1 MGLVTSVGETTEDT
15 WEALLAGRSGARP
28 IERFDPTDFNVRFAC
43 EVKEFDPTQYMERK
57 EARRADLFAQ
67 FGVAAADLAVREAG
81 WDLSRPAGE
90 RTGVLIGSGI
100 GGIQTFEDQCKVY
113 LEKGPN
119 RVSPFFVPMFIPDMA
134 SGLVSIR
141 LGATGPNYC
150 TVSACASSAHAVG
163 ESFRLIELGKADA
176 MVTGGAEAPITALAV
191 AGFGNMKALST
202 RNDEPEK
209 ASRPFDK
216 GRDGF
221 VLGDGAGVIVLESLD
236 HARNRG
242 AKILAEVVGYGMSA
256 DAHHMTQPAP
266 GGEGA
271 MRAIRECLADRGI
284 DKTEIGYINAHGT
297 STPLGDIAEVR
308 AVKEV
313 FGEHARNL
321 VMGSTKSMTGHLL
334 GAAGG
339 VAAKY
344 LSRED
349 ARVAAFIG
357 AGVQAK
363 LLQVPPQPIGVPRE
377 IQHRRAEE
385 QGQLLVGHAHGLQFE
400 QAGQVADIDGAPGPQ
415 GRRVG
420 ALQKEE

>member
-1 MGLVTSVGETTEDT
+1 MKRRVVVTGMGLVTAIGKTTEDT
-15 WEALLAGRSGARP
+15 WESLLAGRSGAQP
-28 IERFDPTDFNVRFAC
+28 IERFDPTDFDVRFAC
-43 EVKEFDPTQYMERK
+43 EVKGFDPTDYMDRK

-67 FGVAAADLAVREAG
+67 FGVAAADLAVRDAG

-100 GGIQTFEDQCKVY
+100 GGIQTFEEQCKAY
-113 LEKGPN
+113 LEKGPR

-141 LGATGPNYC
+141 LGAKGPNYC

-163 ESFRLIELGKADA
+163 ESFRLIESGKADA

-221 VLGDGAGVIVLESLD
+221 VLGDGAGVIILESLD
-236 HARNRG
+236 HARERG
-242 AKILAEVVGYGMSA
+242 ANILAEVVGYGMSA

-266 GGEGA
+266 SGEGA
-271 MRAIRECLADRGI
+271 MRAMRECLDDRGI
-284 DKTEIGYINAHGT
+284 DMTEIGYINAHGT
-297 STPLGDIAEVR
+297 STPLGDIAEVK

-321 VMGSTKSMTGHLL
+321 VVGSTKSMTGHLL
-334 GAAGG
+334 GAA
-339 VAAKY
+339 
-344 LSRED
+344 
-349 ARVAAFIG
+349 
-357 AGVQAK
+357 AGVEFGVCVK
-363 LLQVPPQPIGVPRE
+363 VLQTGTIPPTINQDDPDPECDLDCAANTKVERDVDVALSNSFGFGGHNVSLAVRRYRE
-377 IQHRRAEE
+377 
-385 QGQLLVGHAHGLQFE
+385 
-400 QAGQVADIDGAPGPQ
+400 
-415 GRRVG
+415 
-420 ALQKEE
+420 

>member
-1 MGLVTSVGETTEDT
+1 MKRRVVVTGMGLVTAIGKTTEDT
-15 WEALLAGRSGARP
+15 WEALVAGRSGAKP
-28 IERFDPTDFNVRFAC
+28 IERFDPTDFDVRFAC
-43 EVKEFDPTQYMERK
+43 EVKGFDPTDCMDRK

-67 FGVAAADLAVREAG
+67 FGVAAADLAVRDAG

-100 GGIQTFEDQCKVY
+100 GGIQTFEDQCKAF
-113 LEKGPN
+113 LDQGPR

-141 LGATGPNYC
+141 LGAKGPNYC

-176 MVTGGAEAPITALAV
+176 MVTGGAEAPITGLAV
-191 AGFGNMKALST
+191 AGFGNMKALSA

-209 ASRPFDK
+209 ASRPFDR

-221 VLGDGAGVIVLESLD
+221 VLGEGAGVIILESLD
-236 HARNRG
+236 HAHGRG
-242 AKILAEVVGYGMSA
+242 ANILAEVVGYGMSA

-271 MRAIRECLADRGI
+271 MRAMHECLDDRGI
-284 DKTEIGYINAHGT
+284 DMTEVGYINAHGT
-297 STPLGDIAEVR
+297 STPLGDIAEVK

-321 VMGSTKSMTGHLL
+321 VVGSTKCMTGHLL
-334 GAAGG
+334 GAA
-339 VAAKY
+339 
-344 LSRED
+344 
-349 ARVAAFIG
+349 
-357 AGVQAK
+357 AGVEFGVCVK
-363 LLQVPPQPIGVPRE
+363 VLQTGTIPPTINQDDPDPECDLDCAANTKVERDVDVALSNSFGFGGHNVSLAVRRYRE
-377 IQHRRAEE
+377 
-385 QGQLLVGHAHGLQFE
+385 
-400 QAGQVADIDGAPGPQ
+400 
-415 GRRVG
+415 
-420 ALQKEE
+420 

>member
-1 MGLVTSVGETTEDT
+1 MKRRVVVTGMGLVTAVGKTTEDT

-28 IERFDPTDFNVRFAC
+28 IERFDTTDFDVRFAC
-43 EVKEFDPTQYMERK
+43 EVKGFDPTDYMGRK

-67 FGVAAADLAVREAG
+67 FGVAAADLAVRDAG

-100 GGIQTFEDQCKVY
+100 GGIQTFEEQCKAY
-113 LEKGPN
+113 LEKGPR

-141 LGATGPNYC
+141 LGAKGPNYC

-163 ESFRLIELGKADA
+163 ESFRLIESGKADA
-176 MVTGGAEAPITALAV
+176 MVTGGAEAPITGLAV

-221 VLGDGAGVIVLESLD
+221 VLGDGAGVVILESLD
-236 HARNRG
+236 HARERG
-242 AKILAEVVGYGMSA
+242 ANILAEVVGYGMSA

-266 GGEGA
+266 SGEGA
-271 MRAIRECLADRGI
+271 MRAMRECLDDRGI
-284 DKTEIGYINAHGT
+284 DITEIGYINAHGT
-297 STPLGDIAEVR
+297 STPLGDIAEVK

-321 VMGSTKSMTGHLL
+321 VVGSTKSMTGHLL
-334 GAAGG
+334 GAA
-339 VAAKY
+339 
-344 LSRED
+344 
-349 ARVAAFIG
+349 
-357 AGVQAK
+357 AGVEFGVCVK
-363 LLQVPPQPIGVPRE
+363 VLQTGTIPPTINQDDPDPECDLDCAANTKVERDVDVALSNSFGFGGHNVSLAVRRYRE
-377 IQHRRAEE
+377 
-385 QGQLLVGHAHGLQFE
+385 
-400 QAGQVADIDGAPGPQ
+400 
-415 GRRVG
+415 
-420 ALQKEE
+420 